1 MNTYEY
7 LFNSTVQKLQDQKD
21 KERLQTEARE
31 QQEYAAI
38 KLLQDHLLFLY
49 EYGYYFELIDHGTNN
64 RPYRYCLKIHSY
76 ENSGGYSSFC
86 YSTQCGAYLNYDN
99 LNEALYTIDDI
110 VEKLARGYF
119 KNKNKK

>member
-38 KLLQDHLLFLY
+38 KLLQDHLQFLS
-49 EYGYYFELIDHGTNN
+49 EYGYYFEFIDYGTNHLP
-64 RPYRYCLKIHSY
+64 RRYCLSIYAY
-76 ENSGGYSSFC
+76 ENKGGYSFC
-86 YSTQCGAYLNYDN
+86 YSTQCGSYLNDYN
-99 LNEALYTIDDI
+99 RNEALYTIDDI
-110 VEKLARGYF
+110 VEKLARNYF
-119 KNKNKK
+119 KNKNEK